1 MSPSHWIWLY
11 CTFSSLKHTKF
22 PSLNKKNPFS
32 LPKSKIYSH
41 QQQFIKRS
49 IKTEQSWVQ
58 LIGAALCSSPSFSHG
73 HLGKSIAH
81 LWSKSKKGGEQECKH
96 VVTQSI
102 NCFYCAMASASRA
115 VTCGGLGGP
124 DRVTEEIYATLS
136 IKVQLRWTR
145 AMWRRCES
153 VCFMWRRHETAHS
166 HFLKAAGVVH
176 LCRRFPLLA
185 LPSVMVLWGGS
196 VAPSSSLTSECFFKT
211 LSSFCGSLE
220 SKDSN
225 MNKTGNKQTLRGEPR
240 PPADKPLHIA
250 APPC

>member
-1 MSPSHWIWLY
+1 MATWE
-11 CTFSSLKHTKF
+11 
-22 PSLNKKNPFS
+22 NQ
-32 LPKSKIYSH
+32 LPTCGL
-41 QQQFIKRS
+41 R
-49 IKTEQSWVQ
+49 V
-58 LIGAALCSSPSFSHG
+58 
-73 HLGKSIAH
+73 
-81 LWSKSKKGGEQECKH
+81 KKGGEQECKH
-96 VVTQSI
+96 VVTRSI
-102 NCFYCAMASASRA
+102 NCFYCAVASASRA

-124 DRVTEEIYATLS
+124 DCVTEEIYATLS

-153 VCFMWRRHETAHS
+153 VCFMKLHTVIFS
-166 HFLKAAGVVH
+166 K
-176 LCRRFPLLA
+176 LLA
-185 LPSVMVLWGGS
+185 WFIYAGGFLCWRYPQSWCCEVDLSLPAHHLPQTM
-196 VAPSSSLTSECFFKT
+196 AFFKT

>member
-96 VVTQSI
+96 VVTRSI

-153 VCFMWRRHETAHS
+153 VCFMWRRHETAQSFSQSCWRGSFMQEVSFVGVTLS
-166 HFLKAAGVVH
+166 HGVVRWI
-176 LCRRFPLLA
+176 CRSQLITYLR
-185 LPSVMVLWGGS
+185 VLFQNTQLILW
-196 VAPSSSLTSECFFKT
+196 K
-211 LSSFCGSLE
+211 
-220 SKDSN
+220 
-225 MNKTGNKQTLRGEPR
+225 PR
-240 PPADKPLHIA
+240 E
-250 APPC
+250 